1 MIYQTLHL
9 HLLVHALSAR
19 LNVLRL
25 NSDGLLAAVVKYLG
39 QATVSP

>member
-25 NSDGLLAAVVKYLG
+25 KRDGLLAAIVKHLG
-39 QATVSP
+39 QATMSL